1 MPFRSRHQIQPLAQF
16 SKGLGKGEWQD
27 ASQSG
32 VARMAISPRTLFAT
46 LWCTD
51 TTQPRK
57 TVLMS
62 ASFEKTK
69 EWREQVIALKDE
81 VIARK
86 ETGLAHDPTTLIK
99 LFSIVWRV
107 RAICDYNKESPS
119 ADLDIIAQDLQYK
132 RPWFDHLAH
141 IGEWIILDRQTQKL
155 PHMEYHD
162 FWLGDRNI
170 PVQIFE
176 NIHDAGID
184 FDVCHTFAIL
194 LEENGLEAL
203 DDDTP

>member
-1 MPFRSRHQIQPLAQF
+1 
-16 SKGLGKGEWQD
+16 
-27 ASQSG
+27 
-32 VARMAISPRTLFAT
+32 MAISPRTLFAT
-46 LWCTD
+46 LWRTN

-57 TVLMS
+57 TVLMGV
-62 ASFEKTK
+62 SFEKTK

-86 ETGLAHDPTTLIK
+86 ETGLAHDPATCIK
-99 LFSIVWRV
+99 LFSIAWRV
-107 RAICDYNKESPS
+107 RAICDYNNESPS
-119 ADLDIIAQDLQYK
+119 ADLDIIAQDLQYQ

-141 IGEWIILDRQTQKL
+141 IGEWIMLDRQTQKL

-162 FWLGDRNI
+162 FWLGDKNI

-176 NIHDAGID
+176 NIHDAGVDID
-184 FDVCHTFAIL
+184 LLHAFAII
-194 LEENGLEAL
+194 LEENGLEEL